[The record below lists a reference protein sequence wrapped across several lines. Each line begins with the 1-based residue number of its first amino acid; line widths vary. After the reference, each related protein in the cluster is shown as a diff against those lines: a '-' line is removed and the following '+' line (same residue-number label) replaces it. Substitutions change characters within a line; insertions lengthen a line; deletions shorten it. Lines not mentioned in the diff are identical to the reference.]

1 MLSRLPTRDRLVSLV
16 AAYPVIVA
24 LISIVNLVA
33 PQRGG
38 PLALSQVFGP
48 HLLVPVLVFTPV
60 ALASKSRA
68 LRLAV
73 VVAIAIGAARFV
85 PGLVS
90 LPAAAPVADETV
102 VRVISWNLE
111 AGAPAVADVVAQ
123 LQATDADVIALQE
136 LTPGHAA
143 AILADAELTGRFAGI
158 ALVPRPGVGGI
169 GILSRLPILNASDD
183 VNPVVQEVEIQL
195 PDRSFTVVN
204 AHPFPP
210 RYRVLDAVPLP
221 FGYDPAQ
228 RDTDI
233 LRIRERIDRA
243 IAAARPVIVLGDFNV
258 TDREPGFGDLSRG
271 LWDAHE
277 EVGQGPGSTWRPS
290 RLEFLPI
297 GVLRIDYFLGGPGT
311 RPMSVTED
319 CTPRRSDHC
328 ILMGATAIH

>member
-1 MLSRLPTRDRLVSLV
+1 MINLV
-16 AAYPVIVA
+16 AAYPVMVAIV
-24 LISIVNLVA
+24 SIVNLVA

-38 PLALSQVFGP
+38 PIALSHVFGP
-48 HLLVPVLVFTPV
+48 HLLVPVLVLTPL
-60 ALASKSRA
+60 ALASKSRG

-73 VVAIAIGAARFV
+73 VAAIAIGAVRFV

-102 VRVISWNLE
+102 VRVMSWNLE
-111 AGAPAVADVVAQ
+111 AGAPAVADVVIQ
-123 LQATDADVIALQE
+123 LRATNADVIALQE

-143 AILADAELTGRFAGI
+143 AILADAELTGRFAGV
-158 ALVPRPGVGGI
+158 ALVPRPGVGGT

-183 VNPVVQEVEIQL
+183 VNPVVQEVQIQL
-195 PDRSFTVVN
+195 PDGSLTVVN

-210 RYRVLDAVPLP
+210 RYRVLDAIPLP

-228 RDTDI
+228 RDADI

-243 IAAARPVIVLGDFNV
+243 IAAGHQVIVLGDFNL
-258 TDREPGFGDLSRG
+258 TDREPGFDDLSRG
-271 LWDAHE
+271 MWDAHE

-297 GVLRIDYFLGGPGT
+297 GVRIDHFLGGPGT
-311 RPMSVTED
+311 RPLSVAED

-328 ILMGATAIH
+328 ILVGAAAID